1 MANEINGIL
10 PGGIT
15 AIARVY
21 APGWVQQ
28 GSDVSLTEVSSGLYT
43 GNFDLTTLV
52 DGIYSV
58 VFWEGTAIVNS
69 GTFEVENGVEV
80 LPASSSGLVDM
91 ASDISEINSRTVFI
105 ASEVRD

>member
-10 PGGIT
+10 PDGIT
-15 AIARVY
+15 ATAKVY

-28 GSDVSLTEVSSGLYT
+28 GSTVNLTEVTSGLFT
-43 GNFDLTTLV
+43 GDFDLTSLT

-58 VFWEGTAIVNS
+58 VFWEDTAIVNT
-69 GTFEVENGVEV
+69 GTFEVVNGVEV
-80 LPASSSGLVDM
+80 LPASSSGLVDV
-91 ASDISEINSRTVFI
+91 AADVSEINSRTVFI